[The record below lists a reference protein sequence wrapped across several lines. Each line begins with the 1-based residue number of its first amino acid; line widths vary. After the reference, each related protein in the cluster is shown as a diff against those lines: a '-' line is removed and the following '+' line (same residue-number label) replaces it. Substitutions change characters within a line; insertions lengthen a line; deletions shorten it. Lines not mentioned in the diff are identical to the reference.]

1 MMKSINIIQ
10 WDQLTETAK
19 SIAGGKGGDVR
30 AWALGMI
37 HLAMSIPYCP
47 SEHLDERENLL
58 WWNVA
63 IFDTRPS
70 HFLDVQEV
78 AFDVLGR
85 DGMYPTK
92 DTDLGKVLARFIDV
106 PLLALAIDEKA
117 EAIEAERMANKFLA
131 RMFSEGV
138 RK

>member
-10 WDQLTETAK
+10 RDKLTETAK
-19 SIAGGKGGDVR
+19 SIADGEGGDVK

-37 HLAMSIPYCP
+37 HLAMSMSYCP

-70 HFLDVQEV
+70 RFLDVQEV
-78 AFDVLGR
+78 ACDVLGQ

-106 PLLALAIDEKA
+106 PLLALARDEEA
-117 EAIEAERMANKFLA
+117 EARKAERMANEFLS
-131 RMFSEGV
+131 RMFGE
-138 RK
+138 

>member
-10 WDQLTETAK
+10 WDNLTGVAK
-19 SIAGGKGGDVR
+19 SIAAGEGGDVKG
-30 AWALGMI
+30 WALGMI

-70 HFLDVQEV
+70 RFLDVQEV
-78 AFDVLGR
+78 ACDVLGEG
-85 DGMYPTK
+85 GMYPAK

-106 PLLALAIDEKA
+106 PLLALARDEEA
-117 EAIEAERMANKFLA
+117 EARRAERMANEFLA
-131 RMFSEGV
+131 RMFGE
-138 RK
+138 

>member
-1 MMKSINIIQ
+1 MMKSINIIKR
-10 WDQLTETAK
+10 DKLTKTAK
-19 SIAGGKGGDVR
+19 SIAAGEGGDVR
-30 AWALGMI
+30 GWALGMI

-47 SEHLDERENLL
+47 SENLDERENLL

-70 HFLDVQEV
+70 RFLDVQAV
-78 AFDVLGR
+78 ALDVLGE
-85 DGMYPTK
+85 GSMYPTK

-117 EAIEAERMANKFLA
+117 EAIEAERMANEFLE
-131 RMFSEGV
+131 RVFGE
-138 RK
+138 